1 MDQKMMDRVRGLE
14 KRREAGEKVPELDA
28 LYAQIDRREQ
38 KGYDAAT
45 DVDKTGVG
53 KKLAAIAREANSRR
67 AAPSRTGFA
76 EQLMM
81 GTADGMAKGGMTA
94 SKRADGCAIRGKTRG
109 KIV

>member
-1 MDQKMMDRVRGLE
+1 MDQKMMDRVRELE
-14 KRREAGEKVPELDA
+14 KRREAGKKVPELDA
-28 LYAQIDRREQ
+28 LYEQIDRREQ

-53 KKLAAIAREANSRR
+53 KKLAAIAREATSRR
-67 AAPSRTGFA
+67 APSRTGFA

-94 SKRADGCAIRGKTRG
+94 SKRADGIAQRGKTRC
-109 KIV
+109 KTV